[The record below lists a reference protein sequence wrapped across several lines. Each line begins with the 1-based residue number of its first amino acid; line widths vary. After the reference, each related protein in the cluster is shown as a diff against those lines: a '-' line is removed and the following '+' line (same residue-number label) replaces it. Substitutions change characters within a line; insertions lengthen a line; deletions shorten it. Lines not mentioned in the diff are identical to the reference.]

1 MTALQVRRP
10 RPYPR
15 PYPQPYPWQQVDFH
29 RRLWLKVDR
38 SKPAG
43 VAIGVEPVLGQ
54 LDQHD
59 CWHRPAT
66 SAAAW
71 SLANVELPAGTVDLD
86 RNIDS
91 IGAVGTDF
99 HIPCE
104 DIAEMPE
111 IPGDDWQM
119 LSYLGL

>member
-1 MTALQVRRP
+1 
-10 RPYPR
+10 
-15 PYPQPYPWQQVDFH
+15 VDFH
-29 RRLWLKVDR
+29 RRQWLKVDR

-54 LDQHD
+54 LAQHD

-91 IGAVGTDF
+91 IGAVGTDS

-104 DIAEMPE
+104 DIDEKAENLR
-111 IPGDDWQM
+111 DDWLV
-119 LSYLGL
+119 LSYLGM